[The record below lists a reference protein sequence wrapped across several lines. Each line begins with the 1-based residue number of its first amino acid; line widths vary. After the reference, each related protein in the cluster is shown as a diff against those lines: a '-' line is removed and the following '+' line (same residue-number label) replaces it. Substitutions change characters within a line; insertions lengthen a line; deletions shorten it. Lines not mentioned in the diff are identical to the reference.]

1 MILDA
6 VEAGA
11 DGLRQLALL
20 AFRSQLFAAHALIAP
35 LSGMSLRLLET
46 EWAKKFTEITRDNED
61 VNGVYLAITEYFQDT
76 AKLWIEVVSF
86 ESGSSGTCTALQASR
101 GILGC
106 MMLPLFC
113 RRTMPCGMMLVCPS

>member
-6 VEAGA
+6 VEGGA

-20 AFRSQLFAAHALIAP
+20 AFRNQLFAAHALIAP

-76 AKLWIEVVSF
+76 AKLWIEVVSKKKLLDKQAKTLDAMAKLGGRA
-86 ESGSSGTCTALQASR
+86 SGPAAGGGSSR
-101 GILGC
+101 GAEQGA
-106 MMLPLFC
+106 
-113 RRTMPCGMMLVCPS
+113 G